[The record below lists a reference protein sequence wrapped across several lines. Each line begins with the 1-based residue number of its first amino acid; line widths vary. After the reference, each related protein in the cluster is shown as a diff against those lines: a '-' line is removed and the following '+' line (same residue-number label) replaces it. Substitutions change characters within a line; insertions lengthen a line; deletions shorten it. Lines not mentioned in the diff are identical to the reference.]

1 LRRKKTLV
9 KEYRLTIQNNFQPV
23 AFAATFK
30 IPFIAG

>member
-1 LRRKKTLV
+1 LSRKKALV
-9 KEYRLTIQNNFQPV
+9 KEYRLTIQNNFQSV